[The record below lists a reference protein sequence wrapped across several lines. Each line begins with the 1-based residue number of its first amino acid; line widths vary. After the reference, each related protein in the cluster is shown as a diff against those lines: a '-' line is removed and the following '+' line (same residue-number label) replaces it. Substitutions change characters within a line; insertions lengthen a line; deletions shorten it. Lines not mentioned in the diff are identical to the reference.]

1 MSWTITGT
9 QRYQPAALLDRFP
22 GAAAA
27 YSLRN
32 LVGTSNPAVVRVRRD
47 NDDAEDDFTAIEVSD
62 GTLATWVGAGNN
74 GFVRTW
80 YDQSG
85 NNQHLNQATNS
96 AQPLIVSN
104 GAVVSDDGKPAVQT
118 NGTSHYMQ
126 SPNGALGSV
135 TSFYIAAVG
144 SITASDNRSIFAA
157 SNGGY
162 TSADQWIVIRRFGGA
177 LNFRHARLGVNT
189 NIDLTDTGAKS
200 LFQCLKS
207 ETSLSAWV
215 NSENS
220 TTTVPSTALNLFAE
234 IDFRTSDNAGTPL
247 LLSPGL
253 TQELIAYATDQSTNR
268 AAIEANINAHYS
280 IF

>member
-1 MSWTITGT
+1 MSWIIAGDEKNG
-9 QRYQPAALLDRFP
+9 LLDIYP

-32 LVGTSNPAVVRVRRD
+32 LQGRSGKDSAVVRVRRD
-47 NDDAEDDFTAIEVSD
+47 NDDTEADFTATEVSD
-62 GTLATWVGAGNN
+62 GTLAAWVGAGNN
-74 GFVRTW
+74 GLVRTW

-104 GAVVSDDGKPAVQT
+104 GVVVFDDGKPAIQT

-135 TSFYIAAVG
+135 TSFYVAAVG
-144 SITASDNRSIFAA
+144 SITAGDNRSIFAA

-162 TSADQWIVIRRFGGA
+162 GSSDQWIAIRRVSGA
-177 LNFRHARLGVNT
+177 LNFRHARVGVNR
-189 NIDLTDTGAKS
+189 NIDLTDTSAKS
-200 LFQCLKS
+200 LFQFLRS
-207 ETSLSAWV
+207 GTSLSAWV
-215 NSENS
+215 NSETS
-220 TTTVPSTALNLFAE
+220 TTTVPSDALNLSAE
-234 IDFRTSDNAGTPL
+234 IDFRVLDNAGSL
-247 LLSPGL
+247 LVPSPGL
-253 TQELIAYATDQSTNR
+253 TQELIAYANDQSTNR
-268 AAIEANINAHYS
+268 AGIEANINAHYS

>member
-1 MSWTITGT
+1 MSWIIAGDEKNG
-9 QRYQPAALLDRFP
+9 LLDIYP

-32 LVGTSNPAVVRVRRD
+32 LQGRSGKDSAVVRVRRSGG
-47 NDDAEDDFTAIEVSD
+47 NTESDFTATQVSD
-62 GTLATWVGAGNN
+62 GSLAAWVGVGNN

-118 NGTSHYMQ
+118 DGTSHYMQ

-144 SITASDNRSIFAA
+144 SITADDNRSIFAA

-162 TSADQWIVIRRFGGA
+162 SITNQWLTVRRSGGFV
-177 LNFRHARLGVNT
+177 NFRHARLGVNT
-189 NIDLTDTGAKS
+189 NIDLSDTGAKS
-200 LFQCLKS
+200 LFQFLRS

-215 NSENS
+215 NSETS
-220 TTTVPSTALNLFAE
+220 TTTVPSDALSLSAE
-234 IDFRTSDNAGTPL
+234 IDFRAIDNFGSLVQP
-247 LLSPGL
+247 SPGL

-268 AAIEANINAHYS
+268 AAIEANINAHYN